1 MKHAIST
8 VHDVPQPMLEDVQL
22 LSDGWIKKY
31 LLTYRQPDGS
41 LYEYEAV
48 SRKDPNA
55 YEAALRANAEG
66 KQQAPDAVCIVPV
79 LPDDSLLLIREFRYP
94 VNALTGS

>member
-48 SRKDPNA
+48 SRKDPDA

-66 KQQAPDAVCIVPV
+66 KQQAPDAS
-79 LPDDSLLLIREFRYP
+79 SLCCPMIP
-94 VNALTGS
+94 CCSSANSATP